1 MKEMSVLAV
10 DDEPHILNAL
20 TRLLRK
26 ENYNFF
32 TAPSG
37 KEGLLFL
44 AEHPV
49 HLIISDQRMPEMTGT
64 EFLQEVKKKYP
75 KTIRV
80 ILSGYAEVDT
90 IIQSINK
97 GEIYR
102 FIPKP
107 WNDEEL
113 KLVIRQC
120 LEHYQLLE
128 KTRLLAKEI
137 QVHNEELEYLN
148 RNMES
153 ILDERTKSL
162 KFYQAM
168 LSELPLPVAG
178 ISSEQILVLLNEAF
192 WALPFTSGSVF
203 IGGEVSE
210 VFPKALA
217 EQIKKCFQDSFFSG
231 SFPFTLEGK
240 PWIIHPELIREEG
253 HIIGCLLVFEEG
265 GKK

>member
-1 MKEMSVLAV
+1 MKELSVLAV

-20 TRLLRK
+20 NRLLRK
-26 ENYNFF
+26 EDYNFY
-32 TAPSG
+32 TAPGG
-37 KEGLLFL
+37 KEGLVFL

-75 KTIRV
+75 ETIRI

-148 RNMES
+148 KNLES
-153 ILDERTKSL
+153 IMDERTISL

-178 ISSEQILVLLNEAF
+178 ISSEQLLVLLNEAF
-192 WALPFTSGSVF
+192 LALPFAPGSVF
-203 IGGEVSE
+203 IGGEISE
-210 VFPKALA
+210 VFPPVLA
-217 EQIKKCFQDSFFSG
+217 EAIKRGFQDSFVSG
-231 SFPFTLEGK
+231 SFPINLDGK
-240 PWIIHPELIREEG
+240 SWIVYPELIREEARN
-253 HIIGCLLVFEEG
+253 IGCLLVFEEG
-265 GKK
+265 EKK